1 RGLVYTVYASCNSL
15 QDRGSV
21 FAYAGTTTD
30 KAQETLDVMLAE
42 LQRLRSGVEED
53 ELARLKA
60 HLKTSLIMQQES
72 SRARAGSIAGDWY
85 QLGRVR
91 PLAELQ
97 ELLNAVTV
105 ETINDYLQREPQQK
119 YTVVSLGEKSLEVS
133 SEIL

>member
-1 RGLVYTVYASCNSL
+1 VYASCHSL
-15 QDRGSV
+15 LDRGSV

-42 LQRLRSGVEED
+42 LKRLRSGVQQD

-72 SRARAGSIAGDWY
+72 SRSRAGSIAGDWY
-85 QLGRVR
+85 HLGRVR

-97 ELLNAVTV
+97 TILDGVTV
-105 ETINDYLQREPQQK
+105 ETINAYLKDEPQQRF
-119 YTVVSLGEKSLEVS
+119 TVVSLGAKELEVPR
-133 SEIL
+133 EIL